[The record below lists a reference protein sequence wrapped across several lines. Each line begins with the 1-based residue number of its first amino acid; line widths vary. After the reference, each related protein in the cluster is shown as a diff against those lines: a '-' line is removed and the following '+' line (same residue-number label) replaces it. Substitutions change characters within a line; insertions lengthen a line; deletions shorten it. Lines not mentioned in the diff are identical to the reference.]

1 MSKVITPVRTG
12 KGSKKPYPVA
22 AKNSDSKTSAQAHK
36 LVEIKGKGKVGFT
49 KG

>member
-1 MSKVITPVRTG
+1 MAKVITPVRTG
-12 KGSKKPYPVA
+12 KGSKSPYPKA
-22 AKNSDSKTSAQAHK
+22 EKNSDKKAQAHK